1 MVGTWG
7 GDAGR
12 GQSRAVAWWGAVRGH
27 PVRSGGGG
35 GGPSSI
41 LHVCKYPGEGA
52 DAVTVGCHG
61 AGAPRTRRGE
71 LRAQG
76 WTPGVAARPVL
87 LNRAAGPSVNGGT
100 RRRGRGAGGGD
111 AGRAEGTGGGGTVGI
126 FAAFRAEGPEAH
138 GAQGQGRESCG
149 ARAAWGQERQLSG
162 STAPAAGRGEG
173 LRIPGWLPPLAMEVT
188 LVSPMS
194 PPCFVCT
201 EGEDPGAGGLC
212 FGTRL
217 GSQPG

>member
-1 MVGTWG
+1 MGRR
-7 GDAGR
+7 R
-12 GQSRAVAWWGAVRGH
+12 GQRAEPSRGVVGGVRGH

-87 LNRAAGPSVNGGT
+87 LNRAAGPSVKGGT

-111 AGRAEGTGGGGTVGI
+111 AGRSDGDG
-126 FAAFRAEGPEAH
+126 
-138 GAQGQGRESCG
+138 
-149 ARAAWGQERQLSG
+149 
-162 STAPAAGRGEG
+162 GRGHG
-173 LRIPGWLPPLAMEVT
+173 RH
-188 LVSPMS
+188 
-194 PPCFVCT
+194 
-201 EGEDPGAGGLC
+201 LC
-212 FGTRL
+212 RVQ
-217 GSQPG
+217 S

>member
-1 MVGTWG
+1 MGRR
-7 GDAGR
+7 R
-12 GQSRAVAWWGAVRGH
+12 GQRAEPSRGVVGGVRGH

-76 WTPGVAARPVL
+76 WTPGAAARPVL
-87 LNRAAGPSVNGGT
+87 LNRAAGPSVKGRT

-111 AGRAEGTGGGGTVGI
+111 AGPAEGTRGGR
-126 FAAFRAEGPEAH
+126 RARGVQRRRRGAGARSASLPRSELRGPRRMAH
-138 GAQGQGRESCG
+138 RGREGSPAEPEQRGGRRGSCQG
-149 ARAAWGQERQLSG
+149 PQRPRPGEVRVSG
-162 STAPAAGRGEG
+162 SLGGSR
-173 LRIPGWLPPLAMEVT
+173 LWLW
-188 LVSPMS
+188 
-194 PPCFVCT
+194 
-201 EGEDPGAGGLC
+201 
-212 FGTRL
+212 R
-217 GSQPG
+217 